1 MTVNHLYPVVIP
13 LSDINFSKID
23 VGVDS
28 ATLVA
33 SDFAI
38 MNYGSITDFS
48 ITVDRTS
55 QSVIKSVNESNIV
68 PNGQGG
74 SFYTSDTGGNLP
86 NFVTLNTNYTNSTF
100 HPNFTNNSEDDPKQL
115 LRGAV
120 FCLIVKQIFS
130 QTDVATIDF
139 TLPENRYNNIFFLGD
154 STTGVL
160 SDIVSKTYND
170 LDKTITQ
177 SASPGEFHYW
187 NVRTIHSGGFETED
201 ISMNN
206 GDKLYIYYTISL
218 NFESNGDNTFQ
229 DTTLNSSFALSW
241 NLYKTGDETITTP

>member
-23 VGVDS
+23 VGGES

-38 MNYGSITDFS
+38 MNYGAITDFS

-86 NFVTLNTNYTNSTF
+86 NFVTLNKGLKMTVNDMKS
-100 HPNFTNNSEDDPKQL
+100 
-115 LRGAV
+115 G
-120 FCLIVKQIFS
+120 IVR
-130 QTDVATIDF
+130 
-139 TLPENRYNNIFFLGD
+139 L
-154 STTGVL
+154 
-160 SDIVSKTYND
+160 
-170 LDKTITQ
+170 
-177 SASPGEFHYW
+177 
-187 NVRTIHSGGFETED
+187 
-201 ISMNN
+201 
-206 GDKLYIYYTISL
+206 
-218 NFESNGDNTFQ
+218 
-229 DTTLNSSFALSW
+229 
-241 NLYKTGDETITTP
+241 

>member
-100 HPNFTNNSEDDPKQL
+100 HPNFTNNS
-115 LRGAV
+115 
-120 FCLIVKQIFS
+120 
-130 QTDVATIDF
+130 
-139 TLPENRYNNIFFLGD
+139 
-154 STTGVL
+154 
-160 SDIVSKTYND
+160 
-170 LDKTITQ
+170 
-177 SASPGEFHYW
+177 
-187 NVRTIHSGGFETED
+187 
-201 ISMNN
+201 
-206 GDKLYIYYTISL
+206 
-218 NFESNGDNTFQ
+218 
-229 DTTLNSSFALSW
+229 
-241 NLYKTGDETITTP
+241 